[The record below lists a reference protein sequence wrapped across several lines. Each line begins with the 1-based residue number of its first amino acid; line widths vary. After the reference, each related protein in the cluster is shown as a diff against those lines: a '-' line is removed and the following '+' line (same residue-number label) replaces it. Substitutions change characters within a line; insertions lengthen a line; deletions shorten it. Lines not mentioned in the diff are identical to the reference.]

1 MVLISR
7 SSNFET
13 NIIFRYKTK
22 FHFVSVA
29 NQSRLYKSHRIL
41 YMFLFEKD
49 NKIISQCLISVV
61 NTQWAWRNF
70 FV

>member
-7 SSNFET
+7 ISNFET

-29 NQSRLYKSHRIL
+29 NQSRLYKSIIIEFCICFYL
-41 YMFLFEKD
+41 K
-49 NKIISQCLISVV
+49 KII
-61 NTQWAWRNF
+61 R
-70 FV
+70 